1 MLFSHSTIFAQK
13 VKEVHK
19 AFYVPPAISFY
30 ALWLHFRF
38 WNMSPKL
45 YFTIENRLPAT
56 FAAGLGKEA
65 RIGVFM
71 YYLAVLF
78 ANKHLDDF
86 SYRNSSW
93 CVSYRLLAALFFY
106 TY

>member
-1 MLFSHSTIFAQK
+1 MCHRLFRSTR
-13 VKEVHK
+13 
-19 AFYVPPAISFY
+19 
-30 ALWLHFRF
+30 LWLHFRF

-56 FAAGLGKEA
+56 FGAGLGKEA

-93 CVSYRLLAALFFY
+93 CVIVSPFPPR
-106 TY
+106 